1 MTTLEK
7 IKQDFPLYISYFEG
21 DDEAAVDALVTAA
34 INSALNKMTAYVVDL
49 TEPLLTDHLY
59 EILLAIVKK
68 IAFGRKH
75 DDAEFEH
82 KPQILKDYDDAM
94 KLLERY
100 KEGEFE
106 FDATP
111 DEDTD
116 DEKDIRMTAKD
127 SKFAGEWFNG

>member
-7 IKQDFPLYISYFEG
+7 IKQDFPLYVNYFEG
-21 DDEAAVDALVTAA
+21 ADEAAVDALVTAA
-34 INSALNKMTAYVVDL
+34 ILSALNKMTGFVVDL

-59 EILLAIVKK
+59 EILLPIVKK

-82 KPQILKDYDDAM
+82 KPQILKDYDEAL

-100 KEGEFE
+100 KEGDFE

-116 DEKDIRMTAKD
+116 KEESIRMTAKA
-127 SKFAGEWFNG
+127 SRFGEWFNG

>member
-1 MTTLEK
+1 MTLIDR
-7 IKQDFPLYISYFEG
+7 IKQDFPLYVDYFIGE
-21 DDEAAVDALVTAA
+21 DQEAVDALVTAA
-34 INSALNKMTAYVVDL
+34 INSGLNRMTAFVPDL
-49 TEPLLTDHLY
+49 SEENITDHLY

-68 IAFGRKH
+68 LAFGRKH

-82 KPQILKDYDDAM
+82 KPQILKDYDDAL

-100 KEGEFE
+100 KAGEFD

-116 DEKDIRMTAKD
+116 EEKSIRMTAKP
-127 SKFAGEWFNG
+127 KRFGEWFNG